1 MQAVASFFGEIEI
14 LNLKAMTIPNKQ
26 FPNDKKPAFSPDRP
40 AANQK
45 KKQQPDRDGEPV
57 EEKSPKINPVNQQ
70 DDTNAIPGSLRKNP
84 SSSSG

>member
-1 MQAVASFFGEIEI
+1 
-14 LNLKAMTIPNKQ
+14 MTISNKQ

-45 KKQQPDRDGEPV
+45 KKQQQPDLDGEPV
-57 EEKSPKINPVNQQ
+57 EEKSPNVHPANKKEN
-70 DDTNAIPGSLRKNP
+70 TNAIPGSVRKNP